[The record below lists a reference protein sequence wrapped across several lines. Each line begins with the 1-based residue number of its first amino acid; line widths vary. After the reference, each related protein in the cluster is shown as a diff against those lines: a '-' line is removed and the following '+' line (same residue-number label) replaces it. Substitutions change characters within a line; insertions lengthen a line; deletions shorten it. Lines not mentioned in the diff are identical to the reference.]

1 MSEMVLLNLLRDLI
15 HSNCKKSRNKSIPT
29 KSYKDGKYRIS
40 NHAITRMNDRKITKG
55 ELHVNLHTTPIKL
68 SPIKYGDNGPSYE
81 RFSKNKIN
89 SRINPKTNKVSTVSR
104 FHTTTYN
111 KIMKERGDK

>member
-1 MSEMVLLNLLRDLI
+1 MVLLNLLRDLI
-15 HSNCKKSRNKSIPT
+15 HSNCKKSKNKSIPT

-68 SPIKYGDNGPSYE
+68 SPIKYGDMALLMSVLV
-81 RFSKNKIN
+81 KIKL
-89 SRINPKTNKVSTVSR
+89 IQELILKQIK
-104 FHTTTYN
+104 FLL
-111 KIMKERGDK
+111 